1 MSEKNKGNDQ
11 AGEQPCSCE
20 HHENSR
26 KNQEAFEEIEDSE
39 KCCSY
44 RPPKKKQKEKNT
56 NQPCY
61 CETHAP
67 SDKPHMTECGCGEA
81 HESSKMG
88 DFFEKNKKLLFSL
101 AIIFLISSIYLEFF
115 TDLLLLSQLLALVTV
130 LCSWWEVLDSAI
142 YEIKQRKIKA
152 NTLMIVAAIG
162 SFLIQHGQEGA
173 TAILLYSLS
182 EELEKMIV
190 ERSKRSLADL
200 IKLAPDI
207 TAVKHGDMFVQTPT
221 SQVQVG
227 DVFSVKAG
235 ERVPLDGKVE
245 SGSGLMDKSAITG
258 ESELIETKKDDVV
271 FAGTFLENG
280 YLEIKATKAAGDSA
294 ISNIVRLVEEAQKNK
309 SETEKFIQRFA
320 TYYTPFI
327 FLLSLGVMILAPLF
341 FGLDFNDAIY
351 RGLVLLVISCPCAL
365 TLSTPLGMVMG
376 LSKLSK
382 EGILVK
388 GSKHIEALEKVK
400 YFAFDKTGTL
410 TTGKIEVK
418 DFIQV
423 TNKYELSTL
432 LSIAASIELKSE
444 HNIAEA
450 ILQYSLRNQA
460 SIQNIDRFE
469 IYKGL
474 GVKAELNRKQ
484 YIIGSSKFA
493 ESQQLF
499 ITKDL
504 QTKFKLSNKPYIVFA
519 SINPNEILGIFI
531 LSDKLRVT
539 APIVLYEL
547 INRGYSTLILSGDNE
562 ETVKKIA
569 DSIYIQEKHG
579 DLLPEKK
586 LEKIEQYKAQSS
598 GIVMVGDGINDAPS
612 LSAANVGIS
621 FGDKATDI
629 AVQTSDISILSNNLM
644 KILVLIDISKLTNK
658 KIKQNIWISI
668 IVKFS
673 FAILTVI
680 GLMNLWLA
688 VGIGDIGV
696 SLFIMANGLLIFK
709 YKNRYRKDEVLE
721 KQHDFIET
729 YCPNCQTVNIISNH
743 HDKPLRPSGENLVC
757 WMSEYDGEVAC
768 EYQESLIC
776 MKCHQKLILQ

>member
-1 MSEKNKGNDQ
+1 MSEAKKHINGK
-11 AGEQPCSCE
+11 EKHHCSCDFDE
-20 HHENSR
+20 QSHDHKDLHEDP
-26 KNQEAFEEIEDSE
+26 EDSE
-39 KCCSY
+39 KCDCD
-44 RPPKKKQKEKNT
+44 RPPKKHEKT
-56 NQPCY
+56 TKDY
-61 CETHAP
+61 CSCTSHEESHELQM
-67 SDKPHMTECGCGEA
+67 KECGCGEI

-88 DFFEKNKKLLFSL
+88 EYFEKHKKVFFSM
-101 AIIFLISSIYLEFF
+101 AILFLISAIYLEFF
-115 TDLLLLSQLLALVTV
+115 TDLMLLSQLLALGTV
-130 LCSWWEVLDSAI
+130 LCSWWEVLDGAI
-142 YEIKQRKIKA
+142 YEIKERKIKA
-152 NTLMIVAAIG
+152 NTLMIAAAIG
-162 SFLIQHGQEGA
+162 SFFIQHGQEGA

-182 EELEKMIV
+182 EELESLIV

-200 IKLAPDI
+200 IKLTPDI
-207 TAVKHGDMFVQTPT
+207 TTVKHEGKFIQISTAEVR
-221 SQVQVG
+221 VG
-227 DVFSVKAG
+227 DVFLVKAG

-245 SGSGLMDKSAITG
+245 VGSALVDKSALTG
-258 ESELIETKKDDVV
+258 ESELIETKQDDMV

-280 YLEIKATKAAGDSA
+280 FLEIKATKVAGESA

-320 TYYTPFI
+320 TYYTPLI
-327 FLLSLGVMILAPLF
+327 LILSLSVMILAPLF
-341 FGLDFNDAIY
+341 FGLNLNEAIY

-388 GSKHIEALEKVK
+388 GSKYIEELEKVQ

-418 DFIQV
+418 DFIPL
-423 TNKYELSTL
+423 TDKYETVDL
-432 LSIAASIELKSE
+432 LTIAGSIESKSE

-450 ILQYSLRNQA
+450 IVQFALNQHVSLQQIESFQIL
-460 SIQNIDRFE
+460 
-469 IYKGL
+469 KGL
-474 GVKAELNRKQ
+474 GVKAELKGKH
-484 YIIGSSKFA
+484 YIIGSPKFA
-493 ESQQLF
+493 ESQG
-499 ITKDL
+499 ISIPKDE
-504 QTKFKLSNKPYIVFA
+504 QSKYKLDKKPHIVFA
-519 SINPNEILGIFI
+519 TLNPNELLGIFI
-531 LSDKLRVT
+531 LSDKLRIT
-539 APIVLYEL
+539 APYVLYEL
-547 INRGYSTLILSGDNE
+547 IERGYSTLILSGDNE

-586 LEKIEQYKAQSS
+586 LEKIQQYKNQSS
-598 GIVMVGDGINDAPS
+598 GIVMIGDGINDAPS

-644 KILVLIDISKLTNK
+644 KILVLMDVAKLTNK

-673 FAILTVI
+673 FAILTLF

-696 SLFIMANGLLIFK
+696 SLFIMGNGLLIFK
-709 YKNRYRKDEVLE
+709 YKNSYRMDDSLE

-729 YCPNCQTVNIISNH
+729 YCPNCETVNIIPNH

-757 WMSEYDGEVAC
+757 WMSEFDGEVAC
-768 EYQESLIC
+768 DYQESLIC